1 MYSAIPSAHIVTSAL
16 KQFGVTQVVI
26 SPGSRNAP
34 LIMNIAA
41 DESFTAFSVVDE
53 RSAAF
58 FALGRAQATKQAVAL
73 LCTSGSALLNY
84 YPAIAEAYYSEIPLL
99 VLSADRPPEKVDIG
113 DGQTIRQPNVF
124 ASLLGNS
131 FILSL
136 DQRVLKQASDFDP
149 SSPVNAENI
158 GTLTRALSRLQ
169 SNRIPVHI
177 NIPFEEPLYQQIDTP
192 VALKNWSSYTTPN
205 SSGFGEWS
213 AIDGRVVKLLASS
226 KVMLLIGVWDPS
238 DEEKEQLK
246 TLIQHTQALVL
257 TETLSNTSGLDCVDS
272 IDTLIAPLE
281 GHDEGKALLEKLKP
295 NVIVTIG
302 GMVVSKKIK
311 ALLRSINGLQHIH
324 LGSTTALNTYG
335 CLSGHY
341 DLGDFSQASV
351 TLHKNDTKYAKFWM
365 DYYHLLGSRR
375 EGFITAAPFSDFKA
389 FSQVLAAIP
398 EVYELHISNSSA
410 IRYVQ
415 FFKTPAKKQ
424 WCNRGT
430 SGIEGSAS
438 TAVGYSSVDRHE
450 KTVLLTGDLSFFYD
464 TNAYWNAYIP
474 SSFRIIVINNSG
486 GGIFRILP
494 NAKKTKGFETYLET
508 RHNKKAEE
516 IAKHFDFEYLSVT
529 DIDSLAQVLV
539 SFFEES
545 KRPKLL
551 EVFTPS
557 NENEEVLF
565 DYFKSLK

>member
-16 KQFGVTQVVI
+16 KHFGVTQVVI

-34 LIMNIAA
+34 LIMNIVA
-41 DESFTAFSVVDE
+41 DESFKAFSVVDE

-58 FALGRAQATKQAVAL
+58 FAIGRAQATKQAVAL

-99 VLSADRPPEKVDIG
+99 VLSADRPPEMVDIG

-131 FILSL
+131 FTLSL
-136 DQRVLKQASDFDP
+136 DRRVIKQASDFDP
-149 SSPVNAENI
+149 SMPVNAENVGI
-158 GTLTRALSRLQ
+158 LIRALSRLQ
-169 SNRIPVHI
+169 SKRIPVHI
-177 NIPFEEPLYQQIDTP
+177 NIPFEEPLYHQIDAP
-192 VALKNWSSYTTPN
+192 VGLINWRPYPTDIASDSKEESS
-205 SSGFGEWS
+205 
-213 AIDGRVVKLLASS
+213 IDGRAVQQLTSA

-238 DEEKEQLK
+238 EVEKDQLR
-246 TLIQHTQALVL
+246 TLIQRTQALVL

-281 GHDEGKALLEKLKP
+281 SHDQGKVLLEKLKP
-295 NVIVTIG
+295 NVILTIG

-324 LGSTTALNTYG
+324 LGNTAALNTYG
-335 CLSGHY
+335 CLNGHY

-351 TLHKNDTKYAKFWM
+351 NLLNNDTTYAKFWM
-365 DYYHLLGSRR
+365 DYYHHLVSKRAD
-375 EGFITAAPFSDFKA
+375 FISAAPFSDFKA
-389 FSQVLAAIP
+389 FSQALEAIP
-398 EVYELHISNSSA
+398 EAYELHISNSSA
-410 IRYVQ
+410 IRYAQ
-415 FFKTPAKKQ
+415 FFYTPAKKQ

-438 TAVGYSSVDRHE
+438 TAVGYSSVEMHE

-464 TNAYWNAYIP
+464 TNAYWNAYVP

-486 GGIFRILP
+486 GGIFRILS
-494 NAKKTKGFETYLET
+494 NAKNTNGFETYLET
-508 RHNKKAEE
+508 RHDKKAEE
-516 IAKHFDFEYLSVT
+516 IAKHFDFEYLSVA
-529 DIDSLAQVLV
+529 DIDSLAQALG
-539 SFFEES
+539 SFFEEG